1 MANFI
6 QVLQLYHATSENMN
20 GKKILNRDVNCL
32 WATCIM
38 LTSKGKG
45 HKLVETMCVQW
56 LL

>member
-1 MANFI
+1 MENFI
-6 QVLQLYHATSENMN
+6 QVLQFYHAIGENMS
-20 GKKILNRDVNCL
+20 GKKNLNRDVNCL
-32 WATCIM
+32 RATCIM